1 MLVRVSMCVRLCA
14 HGLSH
19 NHAVQRER
27 EREIEIERESFTRNN
42 VHESVLFIATPS
54 VTLAL
59 SAFTTTTVS
68 LFFFNNTC
76 TRAYT
81 HPRVNVG
88 QLWIVVL
95 FLPVFS
101 SLVFFLVEN
110 DATRRNVLY
119 KCRVD
124 PANNVYQV

>member
-1 MLVRVSMCVRLCA
+1 VCTWALAQSCCSERE
-14 HGLSH
+14 
-19 NHAVQRER
+19 RER

-124 PANNVYQV
+124 PANNFYQV

>member
-1 MLVRVSMCVRLCA
+1 ML
-14 HGLSH
+14 
-19 NHAVQRER
+19 
-27 EREIEIERESFTRNN
+27 REIELFIGTPSVTTTEC
-42 VHESVLFIATPS
+42 VLFLKSELFIGTPS

-124 PANNVYQV
+124 PANNFYQV